1 MTNGYIQVNILGKMR
16 GVKFGMIAVQQITL
30 EAQKLGKVLGV
41 SLDFAMVPVIVY
53 WGLYN
58 NCYVKREE
66 PDFTFEDVSDFVDE
80 NLTDTKIFE
89 DIVTCFYQSKL
100 IAGQPV
106 GEQSEKKSTT
116 LKKRKGG
123 TI

>member
-16 GVKFGMIAVQQITL
+16 GVKFGMIAVQQITM
-30 EAQKLGKVLGV
+30 EAQKLGKILGA

-100 IAGQPV
+100 FAGQPV
-106 GEQSEKKSTT
+106 GDQSEKKNTT
-116 LKKRKGG
+116 LKKKKVG
-123 TI
+123 II

>member
-16 GVKFGMIAVQQITL
+16 GIKFGMIAVQQITL

-100 IAGQPV
+100 IAGHPV
-106 GEQSEKKSTT
+106 GDQSEKKNTT
-116 LKKRKGG
+116 LKKKKGG

>member
-1 MTNGYIQVNILGKMR
+1 MTNGYIQVQILGRKR

-106 GEQSEKKSTT
+106 GDQSEKKSTT
-116 LKKRKGG
+116 FKKKKVG

>member
-116 LKKRKGG
+116 LKKKKVG

>member
-1 MTNGYIQVNILGKMR
+1 MTNGYIQVEILGRKR

-58 NCYVKREE
+58 NCYVKRED

-80 NLTDTKIFE
+80 NLSDTKIFE

-106 GEQSEKKSTT
+106 GDQSEKKSTT

>member
-80 NLTDTKIFE
+80 NLSDTKIFE

-106 GEQSEKKSTT
+106 GDHSEKKSTT
-116 LKKRKGG
+116 LKKKKAG

>member
-41 SLDFAMVPVIVY
+41 SIDFAMVPVIVY

-106 GEQSEKKSTT
+106 GDQSEKKNTT
-116 LKKRKGG
+116 LKKKKVG
-123 TI
+123 II

>member
-16 GVKFGMIAVQQITL
+16 GIKFGMIAVQQITL

-58 NCYVKREE
+58 NCYVKRED

-80 NLTDTKIFE
+80 NLSDTKIFE

-106 GEQSEKKSTT
+106 GDQSEKKSTT

>member
-1 MTNGYIQVNILGKMR
+1 MTNGYIQVEILGRKR

-106 GEQSEKKSTT
+106 GDHSEKKSTT
-116 LKKRKGG
+116 LKKKKGG

>member
-1 MTNGYIQVNILGKMR
+1 MTNGYIQVEILGRKR

-41 SLDFAMVPVIVY
+41 SLDFALVPVIVY

-80 NLTDTKIFE
+80 NLSDTKIFE

-116 LKKRKGG
+116 LKKKKGG
-123 TI
+123 II

>member
-1 MTNGYIQVNILGKMR
+1 MTNGYIQVEILGRKR
-16 GVKFGMIAVQQITL
+16 GIKFGMIAVQQITL

-41 SLDFAMVPVIVY
+41 SIDFAMVPVIVY

-80 NLTDTKIFE
+80 NLSDTKIFE

-116 LKKRKGG
+116 LKKKKGG
-123 TI
+123 II

>member
-1 MTNGYIQVNILGKMR
+1 MTNGYIQVEILGRKR

-58 NCYVKREE
+58 NCYVKRED

-116 LKKRKGG
+116 SKKRKGG
-123 TI
+123 II

>member
-1 MTNGYIQVNILGKMR
+1 
-16 GVKFGMIAVQQITL
+16 
-30 EAQKLGKVLGV
+30 
-41 SLDFAMVPVIVY
+41 
-53 WGLYN
+53 
-58 NCYVKREE
+58 VKREE

-106 GEQSEKKSTT
+106 GEQSEKKNTT

>member
-1 MTNGYIQVNILGKMR
+1 MTNGYIQVEILGRKR

-80 NLTDTKIFE
+80 NLSDTKIFE

-106 GEQSEKKSTT
+106 GDHSEKKNTT
-116 LKKRKGG
+116 LKKKKGG

>member
-16 GVKFGMIAVQQITL
+16 GIKFGMIAVQQITL

-80 NLTDTKIFE
+80 NLSDTKIFE

-123 TI
+123 II

>member
-1 MTNGYIQVNILGKMR
+1 MTNGYIQVQILGRKR
-16 GVKFGMIAVQQITL
+16 GVKFGMIAVQQITM
-30 EAQKLGKVLGV
+30 EAQKLGKILGA

-106 GEQSEKKSTT
+106 GDHSEKKSTT
-116 LKKRKGG
+116 LKKKKGG
-123 TI
+123 II

>member
-1 MTNGYIQVNILGKMR
+1 MTNGYIQVQILGRKR

-106 GEQSEKKSTT
+106 GDQSEKKSTT
-116 LKKRKGG
+116 LKKKKGG

>member
-1 MTNGYIQVNILGKMR
+1 MTNGYIQVEILGRKR
-16 GVKFGMIAVQQITL
+16 GIKFGMIAVQQITL

-58 NCYVKREE
+58 NCYVKRED

-80 NLTDTKIFE
+80 NLSDTKIFE

-116 LKKRKGG
+116 LKKRKVG

>member
-80 NLTDTKIFE
+80 NLSDTKIFE

-106 GEQSEKKSTT
+106 GDHSEKKNTT
-116 LKKRKGG
+116 LKKKKGG

>member
-1 MTNGYIQVNILGKMR
+1 MTNGYIQVEILGRKR

-116 LKKRKGG
+116 LKKKKVG